1 MDKKEIKRR
10 EFLKKGGIAIL
21 GAGALAK
28 FSPIP
33 QKVLGANEKI
43 VVGAIGAGR
52 QAWQNMNDFKENK
65 EIEIV
70 AVCDVYKPHL
80 KKGLDLVGGKA
91 ETYTDFR
98 RIIERKDID
107 AVIISSPDHW
117 HALQC
122 IYACESGKDVY
133 VEKPTS
139 HNVFEGRKMIEFARK
154 NKRIVQAGT
163 QQRSGTHFQNA
174 VKLVQSGKLGPISLV
189 KCWNYSNEYPDGIGN
204 PPNSNPPA
212 DLDWDMWLGP
222 APKVP
227 YNKNRWIQEG
237 GWASFRY
244 FWDYAGGW
252 LTDWCVHL
260 IDIVQWAM
268 NVDAP
273 LAVGASGGKFYLKD
287 NRDTPDTLEVVFE
300 YPNFICTYSNTLL
313 NAYGIDGYGYGI
325 QFYGTNG
332 TLYLNREGYK
342 VIPQVKGIKDKKIEL
357 MEAIESK
364 GSEQHKAHVR
374 NFIDC
379 VKSRKT
385 PISDIEICHRSS
397 STTFLGN
404 IAYLTK
410 QRIEWDAK
418 NEKITNS
425 VEANK
430 FLKREYRAPWKL
442 PE

>member
-1 MDKKEIKRR
+1 
-10 EFLKKGGIAIL
+10 
-21 GAGALAK
+21 
-28 FSPIP
+28 
-33 QKVLGANEKI
+33 
-43 VVGAIGAGR
+43 
-52 QAWQNMNDFKENK
+52 
-65 EIEIV
+65 
-70 AVCDVYKPHL
+70 
-80 KKGLDLVGGKA
+80 
-91 ETYTDFR
+91 
-98 RIIERKDID
+98 
-107 AVIISSPDHW
+107 
-117 HALQC
+117 
-122 IYACESGKDVY
+122 
-133 VEKPTS
+133 
-139 HNVFEGRKMIEFARK
+139 
-154 NKRIVQAGT
+154 
-163 QQRSGTHFQNA
+163 
-174 VKLVQSGKLGPISLV
+174 LV

-252 LTDWCVHL
+252 LTDWGVHL

-273 LAVGASGGKFYLKD
+273 MAVSANGGKFYLKD
-287 NRDTPDTLEVVFE
+287 NRDTPDTLEAVFE

-313 NAYGIDGYGYGI
+313 NANGIDGYGYGI

-332 TLYLNREGYK
+332 TLYLNRDGYK
-342 VIPQVKGIKDKKIEL
+342 VIPQVKRVKDKKIEL
-357 MEAIESK
+357 MEAMESK

-379 VKSRKT
+379 VKSRKM
-385 PISDIEICHRSS
+385 PISDIENCHRSS
-397 STTFLGN
+397 SATFLGN

-430 FLKREYRAPWKL
+430 LLKREYRAPWKL